1 MSKENGADPIT
12 LTNGQ
17 SIQKGDLI
25 AYSYGTSSLAHI
37 HFEIR
42 VGGLYLKN
50 CCNPWKY
57 MPNSANSYSSLNSTL
72 SLTPNYNSTNCE
84 AVVNVS
90 VPPDQLTFARV
101 ELHITDTSDQPQE
114 VRFYDMCG
122 ANLNHTFAEMDDWE
136 YQDDPSD
143 SSSYVIRISPVKFNS
158 QSYGK
163 NEWASYGFEFIN
175 LPALTGSGKVMAK
188 VFDVFGNSNSTA
200 YQTYTCTPA
209 SSTDTGNT
217 ESAGYTENDPTNTKN
232 DPTDTNNDPTNTNND
247 PTNTNNDPTNTNN
260 DPTDADTGMASDSSS
275 SSAYSAYI
283 HATFAIRLTVAVVA
297 LSYVCGSM

>member
-1 MSKENGADPIT
+1 MTSKPNGVEPIT
-12 LTNGQ
+12 LTDGQ
-17 SIQKGDLI
+17 SIKKGDLI
-25 AYSYGTSSLAHI
+25 AYSNETASLAHI

-42 VGGLYLKN
+42 VGGLFRSH
-50 CCNPWKY
+50 CCNPLQY
-57 MPNSANSYSSLNSTL
+57 MPNSANSYSSLISTL
-72 SLTPNYNSTNCE
+72 SLTPNYNGIDCE
-84 AVVNVS
+84 AVINVS
-90 VPPDQLTFARV
+90 VPPYQLTFARV

-122 ANLNHTFAEMDDWE
+122 ANSNHTFDELDDWE

-143 SSSYVIRISPVKFNS
+143 SSSYVIRISPVRFNS

-188 VFDVFGNSNSTA
+188 MFDVFNNSNSTA
-200 YQTYTCTPA
+200 YQTYTCSSGT
-209 SSTDTGNT
+209 STDNNDPTDTN
-217 ESAGYTENDPTNTKN
+217 NDPTN
-232 DPTDTNNDPTNTNND
+232 TNNDPTNTNND